1 MKNKKHDN
9 SSCKKLT
16 IKINSEYP
24 DITLTGHFQ
33 KSGVVF
39 TVNSPDGQK
48 VIKNIKTPAGKDED

>member
-9 SSCKKLT
+9 SSCKKVNY
-16 IKINSEYP
+16 KNPEYP
-24 DITLTGHFQ
+24 DITLTGHYQ

-48 VIKNIKTPAGKDED
+48 AIKSIKTPAGKDED